1 MIMLHT
7 VQAFCEK
14 VSHRIWVSFADFKP
28 ALVYIEEGLLITILL
43 VFHQQ
48 EWELTLEAR
57 YGIDGEER
65 MEVDNEP
72 GNCISV
78 NYNLFW
84 FECTGFHSLD
94 FFLAIAG

>member
-1 MIMLHT
+1 M
-7 VQAFCEK
+7 
-14 VSHRIWVSFADFKP
+14 
-28 ALVYIEEGLLITILL
+28 YIEEGLLQVITILL

-78 NYNLFW
+78 NYNLF
-84 FECTGFHSLD
+84 
-94 FFLAIAG
+94 

>member
-1 MIMLHT
+1 MLSLN
-7 VQAFCEK
+7 QLWC
-14 VSHRIWVSFADFKP
+14 R
-28 ALVYIEEGLLITILL
+28 LMEEGLLQLITILS

-72 GNCISV
+72 GNCISED
-78 NYNLFW
+78 YNLF
-84 FECTGFHSLD
+84 
-94 FFLAIAG
+94 

>member
-1 MIMLHT
+1 MIMLYT

-72 GNCISV
+72 GNCF
-78 NYNLFW
+78 NYNLFVS
-84 FECTGFHSLD
+84 ECSCFY
-94 FFLAIAG
+94 I

>member
-1 MIMLHT
+1 M
-7 VQAFCEK
+7 
-14 VSHRIWVSFADFKP
+14 
-28 ALVYIEEGLLITILL
+28 EEGLLQLITILS

-72 GNCISV
+72 GNCISED
-78 NYNLFW
+78 YNLF
-84 FECTGFHSLD
+84 
-94 FFLAIAG
+94 